1 MEKQQ
6 RKKVEK
12 EENESTLQQ
21 MRIFQVYV
29 FFYLFIFLIL
39 EKGKDRI
46 KQHMSPGI
54 TFQLMVANSTN
65 WEASEHPVVGGGRGP
80 KWSWEAL
87 GWLRPMRASN
97 CQVYTISSPEDY
109 FRAKII
115 VFNSYKTYVFRTKNP
130 PWAVLHRITYE
141 CWIVNQA

>member
-46 KQHMSPGI
+46 KQRRSPGV
-54 TFQLMVANSTN
+54 TFQLMVANSAN
-65 WEASEHPVVGGGRGP
+65 
-80 KWSWEAL
+80 
-87 GWLRPMRASN
+87 
-97 CQVYTISSPEDY
+97 
-109 FRAKII
+109 
-115 VFNSYKTYVFRTKNP
+115 
-130 PWAVLHRITYE
+130 
-141 CWIVNQA
+141 